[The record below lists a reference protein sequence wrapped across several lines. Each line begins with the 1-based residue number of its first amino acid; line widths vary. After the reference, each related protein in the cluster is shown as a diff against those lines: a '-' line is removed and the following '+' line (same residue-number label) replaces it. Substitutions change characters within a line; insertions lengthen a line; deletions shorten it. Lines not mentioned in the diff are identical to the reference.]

1 MGSRGPLPK
10 EEGKRQNR
18 RARTNLKLIE
28 QHDPAAA
35 IVPLPPDG
43 LSDAQV
49 ESWTEF
55 WQSELSQL
63 VKATDLSSVRRLWN
77 YYQQHADLTAIFQKG
92 RMVAGSTGQPRLN
105 PALDGLMKL
114 ETAILRLENELG
126 LTPSAR
132 LRLGI
137 TFADATNS
145 LQALTDKF
153 ASQPLDYEDDLWEGF
168 DES

>member
-10 EEGKRQNR
+10 EEGVRQNR
-18 RARTNLKLIE
+18 RSRTNLKLIA
-28 QHDPAAA
+28 QHDPQAVV
-35 IVPLPPDG
+35 IPEPPHGLDG
-43 LSDAQV
+43 SRL
-49 ESWTEF
+49 ESWRGFFE
-55 WQSELSQL
+55 SELAQL
-63 VKATDLSSVRRLWN
+63 VNGTDLSAVNRLWS
-77 YYQQHADLTAIFQKG
+77 YYQQHADLTAIFAKG

-145 LQALTDKF
+145 LDELNRRFQMDAKVDDDF
-153 ASQPLDYEDDLWEGF
+153 WDED
-168 DES
+168 

>member
-10 EEGKRQNR
+10 DEGVRQNR
-18 RARTNLKLIE
+18 RARTNLKLIA
-28 QHDPAAA
+28 QHDVQTVTIPETPA
-35 IVPLPPDG
+35 G
-43 LSDAQV
+43 LDEARR
-49 ESWTEF
+49 ESWREF
-55 WQSELSQL
+55 FESELSQL
-63 VKATDLSSVRRLWN
+63 VNGTDLSAVNRLWS
-77 YYQQHADLTAIFQKG
+77 YYQQHADLTAIFAKG

-137 TFADATNS
+137 VFADATNS
-145 LQALTDKF
+145 LDELARRF
-153 ASQPLDYEDDLWEGF
+153 ASAASESEDLW
-168 DES
+168 DEA